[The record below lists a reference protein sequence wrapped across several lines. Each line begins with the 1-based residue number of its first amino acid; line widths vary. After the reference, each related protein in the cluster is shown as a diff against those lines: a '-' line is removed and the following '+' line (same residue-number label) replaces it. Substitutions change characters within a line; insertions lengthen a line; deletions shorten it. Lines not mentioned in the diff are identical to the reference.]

1 MAEGLIA
8 PDLAQAAAVDVLQDL
23 HMILQTYRPL
33 KPKGIFAFFRQ
44 PGLPPQGLYIYG
56 DVGRGKSMLMDLFF
70 NLAPVVPK
78 RRVHFHAFMEEVH
91 DRIHKWRSENKG
103 DPIEPLAEKIS
114 QEATLLCFDE
124 FHITNIAD
132 AMILRRLFSALWRQ
146 GIVVVATSN
155 WRPQDLYKDGLQRD
169 RFLPFIDL
177 MLQHMRIFYLQSV
190 QDYRLQRYQNIQTYY
205 TPCGPKAA
213 LALDKAFADLTNNA
227 KGQREEIVHHGRKI
241 IIPRAAQGVAF
252 CEFRNLCTQSLGA
265 TDYLA
270 LARNYHTIILSGIPK
285 FSETREDEARRFMT
299 LIDVLYEAHVNLIVS
314 AEVPALELSPP
325 QRLVFEFQRTISRLM
340 EMQSADYIAGSHTPP
355 HA

>member
-1 MAEGLIA
+1 M
-8 PDLAQAAAVDVLQDL
+8 DVLQNL
-23 HMILQTYRPL
+23 HKALQTYRPL
-33 KPKGIFAFFRQ
+33 KFKGIFALFQR
-44 PGLPPQGLYIYG
+44 PAPPPQGLYIHG

-70 NLAPVVPK
+70 NSAPVMPK

-103 DPIEPLAEKIS
+103 DPIDPLAEKMA
-114 QEATLLCFDE
+114 QEAVLLCFDE
-124 FHITNIAD
+124 FHVTNIAD
-132 AMILRRLFSALWRQ
+132 AMILGRLFSALWQQ
-146 GIVVVATSN
+146 GIIIVATSN
-155 WRPQDLYKDGLQRD
+155 WPPQDLYKDGLQRD

-177 MLQHMRIFYLQSV
+177 LLQNMRIFHLQSV
-190 QDYRLQRYQNIQTYY
+190 HDYRLQRYQNIQTYY

-213 LALDKAFADLTNNA
+213 AALNKAFADLTDNA
-227 KGQREEIVHHGRKI
+227 KGRREEIGHHGRKI

-252 CEFRNLCTQSLGA
+252 CEFRNLCSQSLGA

-270 LARNYHTIILSGIPK
+270 LARNYHTVIISGIPR

-314 AEVPALELSPP
+314 AEAPALELAPP

-340 EMQSADYIAGSHTPP
+340 EMQSAEYIAASHSSPSV
-355 HA
+355 